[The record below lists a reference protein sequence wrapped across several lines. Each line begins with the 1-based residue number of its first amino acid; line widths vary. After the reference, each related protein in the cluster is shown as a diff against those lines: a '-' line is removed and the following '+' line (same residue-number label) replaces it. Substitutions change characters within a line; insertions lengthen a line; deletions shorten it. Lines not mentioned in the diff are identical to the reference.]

1 MKNSE
6 QPNEENCIKK
16 FENIKIFWT
25 ELKNFVMN
33 GYDRNGKSIPDLL
46 DDFNKRYP
54 GYKQILEYQDLL
66 NEAEKLNSWG
76 WT

>member
-1 MKNSE
+1 L
-6 QPNEENCIKK
+6 
-16 FENIKIFWT
+16 ENIKVFRT
-25 ELKNFVMN
+25 DLKNFVLN

-54 GYKQILEYQDLL
+54 GYKQILEYQNLL